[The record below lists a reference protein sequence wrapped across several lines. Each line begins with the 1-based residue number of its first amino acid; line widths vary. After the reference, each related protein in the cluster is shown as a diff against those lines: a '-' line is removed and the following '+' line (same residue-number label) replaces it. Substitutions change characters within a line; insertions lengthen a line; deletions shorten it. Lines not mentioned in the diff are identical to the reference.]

1 MMHPAFA
8 RKRLETA
15 ILSAGV
21 AIDAD
26 DAFDLTCPEGLPML
40 AILLGNRARNGKPN
54 GDAPAALRGLLA
66 AEGVTLPRRAEGALR
81 FAEAHEAALVAG
93 KATP

>member
-1 MMHPAFA
+1 MTHPAFA
-8 RKRLETA
+8 RKRLEAA

-40 AILLGNRARNGKPN
+40 ALLLGMRARSGDSN
-54 GDAPAALRGLLA
+54 GDAPSALRDLLA
-66 AEGVTLPRRAEGALR
+66 TEGVTLPERAEGALR
-81 FAEAHEAALVAG
+81 FAEAHGAALVAG
-93 KATP
+93 KAAP